1 MLKLNKLLFS
11 FRIISIAKSLQLPL
25 TTLSAKNKSKIA
37 VSFSNSVD
45 AENTTESELMIVIN
59 KAQELY
65 QLLHSF
71 TTETDA
77 EKLEK
82 LYHFFVTSKHPQT
95 TTVIHNTLQSI
106 RVVYNTLSQTDKHYK
121 LIQLPYQEMHDL
133 IIKIQ
138 DVTIDTLTGVK

>member
-1 MLKLNKLLFS
+1 MLKLNKLLFA

-37 VSFSNSVD
+37 VSFSDSVD
-45 AENTTESELMIVIN
+45 AEDTTESELLIVIN

-71 TTETDA
+71 TTETDS

-82 LYHFFVTSKHPQT
+82 LYHLFVTSKHPQT

-133 IIKIQ
+133 IDKIQ
-138 DVTIDTLTGVK
+138 DVTIDTLTSVK